1 MPFTPYLNFAGNCR
15 EAFTRYQEIF
25 GGELVL
31 LDASSMPAD
40 EGAPPPPRP
49 DAVLH
54 AALMTGRGELL
65 MASDVW
71 DVDTFPGV
79 HGTYV
84 SFGTPDVDEAKRVFE
99 ALADGGEIEMGLEA
113 TFFSPAFGV
122 LRDWFGTLWMVNADA
137 EQPPGS

>member
-1 MPFTPYLNFAGNCR
+1 MSFTPYLNFAGNCR

-25 GGELVL
+25 GGELTI
-31 LDASSMPAD
+31 LDASSMPAA

-54 AALMTGRGELL
+54 AALVTAKGELL

-84 SFGTPDVDEAKRVFE
+84 NYSSGDVDEIKRVFE
-99 ALADGGEIEMGLEA
+99 ALLEGGEVEMGLES

-122 LRDWFGTLWMVNADA
+122 LRDRFGTLWMVNADA
-137 EQPPGS
+137 PAA